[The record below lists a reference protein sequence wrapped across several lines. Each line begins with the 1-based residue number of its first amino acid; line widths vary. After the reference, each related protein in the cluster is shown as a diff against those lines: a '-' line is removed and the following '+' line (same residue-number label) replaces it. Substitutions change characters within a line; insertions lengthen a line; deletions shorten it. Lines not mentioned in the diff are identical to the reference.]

1 MITVLLCFVIPFAGL
16 MGRKPKLNP
25 KLLGTF
31 TTVILVGLWLERY
44 MLVVPSIDDG
54 HPTITIWEPLIGL
67 MFLGLFLGS
76 VRWFLAT
83 FPVLQMWQPM
93 VDPESL
99 EAEKVG
105 PVAMPQTGSQ

>member
-1 MITVLLCFVIPFAGL
+1 M
-16 MGRKPKLNP
+16 
-25 KLLGTF
+25 
-31 TTVILVGLWLERY
+31 ILVGLWLERY
-44 MLVVPSIDDG
+44 MLVVPSIHDG

-93 VDPESL
+93 ADPESL
-99 EAEKVG
+99 EAEKVW
-105 PVAMPQTGSQ
+105 PVATMEGE